1 MQLHFLFPRRPF
13 VVEVDISII
22 KMIILIIEIIIIM
35 IILIITTMIV
45 IIKMVKM
52 SIIIIMIPSSTGC
65 HSKNKFQREIHCVNE
80 DKLKHVLVIFA
91 YDHLKCLRED
101 PTLSCFLKQEIQF
114 FENHNPVI
122 ICLCYDTR
130 HKQSNLFKQPVST
143 SNKETYV
150 CV

>member
-1 MQLHFLFPRRPF
+1 MALFALSVLYTGSLERPMTLEKAGRMQLHFLFPRRPF

-91 YDHLKCLRED
+91 YDHLKCLTEG
-101 PTLSCFLKQEIQF
+101 PLPSHVF
-114 FENHNPVI
+114 
-122 ICLCYDTR
+122 
-130 HKQSNLFKQPVST
+130 
-143 SNKETYV
+143 
-150 CV
+150 